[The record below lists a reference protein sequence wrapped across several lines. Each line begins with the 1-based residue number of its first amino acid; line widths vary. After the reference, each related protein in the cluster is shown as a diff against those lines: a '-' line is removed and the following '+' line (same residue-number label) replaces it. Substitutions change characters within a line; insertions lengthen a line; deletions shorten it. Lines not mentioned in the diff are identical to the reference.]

1 MKINSTV
8 FAIIVMLFVAVIS
21 YYLGGS
27 MRGKNSDQQSTPSI
41 LPIVPKQVKAM
52 ETTHPEPQDFKDV
65 LKSAQKG
72 DPNAQSQLGM
82 MYGNGKGVTQ
92 NSQEA
97 VKWYTKAAEQGN
109 VKAQCRLG
117 FMYENGCYVIQ
128 DYQEAFKWY
137 AKAAEQGDTGGQF
150 ALGKMYADGKGV
162 IRDDQEAIKWYTKA
176 AEHGDKEA
184 QVVLSAICSLSQD
197 YVEAYKW
204 LILATAQATG
214 QSDLYIFKYR
224 DNLKDRMS
232 PQQIDEA
239 QKLAKEFI
247 AKNEKRKS
255 R

>member
-1 MKINSTV
+1 
-8 FAIIVMLFVAVIS
+8 MLFIAVIS

-27 MRGKNSDQQSTPSI
+27 MRGKNSEQQYTPSI
-41 LPIVPKQVKAM
+41 LPIVPKQVKAI
-52 ETTHPEPQDFKDV
+52 ETTHPEQQDFKDI
-65 LKSAQKG
+65 LKFAQKG
-72 DPNAQSQLGM
+72 DSNAQSQLGM

-97 VKWYTKAAEQGN
+97 AKWYTKAAEQGN

-117 FMYENGCYVIQ
+117 FMYENGCYVTQ
-128 DYQEAFKWY
+128 DYREAFKWY
-137 AKAAEQGDTGGQF
+137 AKAAEQGDTGGQC

-162 IRDDQEAIKWYTKA
+162 TRDDQESIKWYTKA
-176 AEHGDKEA
+176 AEQGNKEA
-184 QVVLSAICSLSQD
+184 QVMLGAIYSLSQD

-204 LILATAQATG
+204 LILATAQSTG

-224 DNLKDRMS
+224 ENLKDRMS

-247 AKNEKRKS
+247 EQRDRRNVVSKS
-255 R
+255 KQ

>member
-1 MKINSTV
+1 MKIKS
-8 FAIIVMLFVAVIS
+8 MLFPFAVIMFVACIS
-21 YYLGGS
+21 YYVGSS
-27 MRGKNSDQQSTPSI
+27 MRGRNYEQQSTPSI

-72 DPNAQSQLGM
+72 DPKAQLQLGK
-82 MYGNGKGVTQ
+82 MYSNGEGVTR

-97 VKWYTKAAEQGN
+97 VKWYTKAAEQGD

-117 FMYENGCYVIQ
+117 FMYENGCYVTQ

-137 AKAAEQGDTGGQF
+137 TKAAEQGNTGGQC

-162 IRDDQEAIKWYTKA
+162 TRDDQESIKWYTKA
-176 AEHGDKEA
+176 AEQGNKEA
-184 QVVLSAICSLSQD
+184 QVMLGAIYSLSQD

-204 LILATAQATG
+204 LILATAQATA
-214 QSDLYIFKYR
+214 QSDMYIFNYR